1 MSRNNINSEYLNTV
15 YHRNN
20 MRDFTMDFVRYN
32 APFLRLYKCFHSP
45 RLAVLLLKM
54 EYIQYYDPRR
64 KSLTGSDYS
73 YQDILDDLFTTIE
86 DILINDLR
94 LIKTSIINE
103 CVEVSGF
110 NVFNAESIPFF
121 GENYI
126 AVNSG
131 VFYYAHVFARSLQL
145 IFIENIDNDIDN
157 MNYIQR
163 LFYNWINRWS
173 RSNFQKAAF
182 GYLTG
187 NRRNAHM
194 NCYLIPEDDSLL
206 KGIELFVAAHEYA
219 HLLSKEKRLQSQ
231 LFCTFFRHDIVEL
244 INSNEEIKAD
254 AFAVIILSRE
264 QLQHSD
270 EKWLLYSPL
279 FLFDILRY
287 LDIIVEKQYP
297 TKTSHPCNPDR
308 YTYLKQM
315 VNCISQ
321 NNSYDLFHNRL
332 EKFALKDAKIIRAKV
347 EKHNSKMAKLFD
359 IYESYHNDSFYS
371 LLKEK

>member
-131 VFYYAHVFARSLQL
+131 VFYYAHVFARSLQP

-163 LFYNWINRWS
+163 LFYNWIYRWS

-231 LFCTFFRHDIVEL
+231 LFCTFF
-244 INSNEEIKAD
+244 
-254 AFAVIILSRE
+254 
-264 QLQHSD
+264 
-270 EKWLLYSPL
+270 
-279 FLFDILRY
+279 
-287 LDIIVEKQYP
+287 
-297 TKTSHPCNPDR
+297 
-308 YTYLKQM
+308 
-315 VNCISQ
+315 
-321 NNSYDLFHNRL
+321 
-332 EKFALKDAKIIRAKV
+332 
-347 EKHNSKMAKLFD
+347 
-359 IYESYHNDSFYS
+359 
-371 LLKEK
+371 